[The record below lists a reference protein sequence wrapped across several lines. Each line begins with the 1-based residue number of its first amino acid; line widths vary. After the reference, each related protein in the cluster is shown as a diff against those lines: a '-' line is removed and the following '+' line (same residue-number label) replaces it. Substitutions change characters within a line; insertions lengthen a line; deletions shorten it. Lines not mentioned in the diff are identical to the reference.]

1 MWSPKTNNN
10 GGRSQ
15 YYLNMTMVD
24 PGDVVLSYA
33 GSQIRA
39 VGIAVS
45 TAFESP
51 KPQEFG
57 SAGAVWADLGWRVEV
72 DFKELAKSE
81 RVRPKDF
88 LNELLPLRPEKYS
101 PIQENGNSLTAYL
114 FEIPEAFAHV
124 ILSKVESAVDYEFG
138 RTLQRNDLDLR
149 RIGEDKLEQFLKR
162 APIEETDRTALIA
175 ARRGQ
180 GRFREGV
187 SFVEPS
193 CRFTGVSN
201 PQLLVASH
209 IQPWHRCQTNEERLD
224 RFNGL
229 MLTPTYDRLFD
240 RGFVTFDQQS
250 QLIISQHLPRDDMQK
265 IRMDP
270 DFVTEPFR
278 PAQLKYLEYHREHV
292 FQAA

>member
-1 MWSPKTNNN
+1 MI
-10 GGRSQ
+10 
-15 YYLNMTMVD
+15 D

-33 GSQIRA
+33 GSEIRA
-39 VGIAVS
+39 VGLAVS
-45 TAFESP
+45 TAYESP

-72 DFKELAKSE
+72 EFHEIPKTG

-88 LNELLPLRPEKYS
+88 LDELLPLRPEKYS
-101 PIQENGNSLTAYL
+101 PIQANGNSLTAYL
-114 FEIPEAFAHV
+114 FEVSEAFAHV
-124 ILSKVESAVDYEFG
+124 ILSKVESAVEFEFA

-149 RIGEDKLEQFLKR
+149 KIGEDKLEQFLLL
-162 APIEETDRTALIA
+162 APLPETERSALIA

-187 SFVEPS
+187 SYVEPA
-193 CRFTGVSN
+193 CRFTGVTN
-201 PQLLVASH
+201 PKLLVASH

-224 RFNGL
+224 PFNGL

-240 RGFVTFDQQS
+240 RGFITFGS
-250 QLIISQHLPRDDMQK
+250 GSELIISHDLPREDMQK

-270 DFVTEPFR
+270 EFDTGSFR
-278 PAQLKYLEYHREHV
+278 TTQLKYLEYHREHV
-292 FQAA
+292 FKAA